1 MINIFPELNLDN
13 IVEELQTEEK
23 KKQGK
28 TFLYDFKKGDFV
40 IKDGR
45 FVEVDGIEAI
55 KVWIEKILRTEKFKF
70 KIYKENENADEYGTT
85 IKKLI
90 QGRKVPQFFLQSE
103 LKREI
108 EEALKKH
115 SEIDRIENFRTEQ
128 NQVTLRI
135 YFTVILK
142 DGETFNQEVNF

>member
-1 MINIFPELNLDN
+1 MLPRLNLDSA
-13 IVEELQTEEK
+13 IEEINVEEK
-23 KKQGK
+23 KNQGK

-45 FVEVDGIEAI
+45 LVEVEGKEAI

-70 KIYKENENADEYGTT
+70 EIYKENEGIDEYGIS
-85 IKKLI
+85 IKDLI
-90 QGRKVPQFFLQSE
+90 QGKKIPQFFLQSE
-103 LKREI
+103 LRREI

-115 SEIDRIENFRTEQ
+115 SEIDRIEDFRVEQ
-128 NQVTLRI
+128 ELATLKI

-142 DGETFNQEVNF
+142 NGEPFNQEVSF

>member
-1 MINIFPELNLDN
+1 MFPTLNLDN
-13 IVEELQTEEK
+13 VIEELQVEEK
-23 KKQGK
+23 KNQGK

-45 FVEVDGIEAI
+45 LVEVDGKEAI

-70 KIYKENENADEYGTT
+70 KVYKEDENIDEYGTT

-90 QGRKVPQFFLQSE
+90 QGRRVPQFFLQSE
-103 LKREI
+103 LRREI

-115 SEIDRIENFRTEQ
+115 SEIDRIEDFRTEQ
-128 NQVTLRI
+128 EMTTLKI

-142 DGETFNQEVNF
+142 DGETFNQEVNFDGR